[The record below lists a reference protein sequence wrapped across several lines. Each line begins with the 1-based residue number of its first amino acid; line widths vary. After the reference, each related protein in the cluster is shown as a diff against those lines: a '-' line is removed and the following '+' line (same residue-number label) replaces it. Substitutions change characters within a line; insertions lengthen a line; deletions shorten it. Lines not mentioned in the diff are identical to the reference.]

1 MFSNLT
7 PNSVLYIAD
16 LKSTPKIISGLIERV
31 SLPRQRYNNFNP
43 TLEMVVDITAN
54 IGGERREFKSVP
66 NNSIADFGEDNFILA
81 ENKDTLISYITS
93 MRQNS
98 QKIVDSIEKHQSLI
112 AKYDEALSELN
123 PNQADKEVIK
133 DLQSQIATLQ
143 QGMQTLLEKLNKET
157 TN

>member
-16 LKSTPKIISGLIERV
+16 LKSTPKIVNGLIERV
-31 SLPRQRYNNFNP
+31 SLPRPKYNNFNP

-54 IGGERREFKSVP
+54 IGGERREFKSIP

-81 ENKDTLISYITS
+81 ENKDTLVSYITS

-98 QKIVDSIEKHQSLI
+98 QKIVDSMEKHQSLI
-112 AKYDEALSELN
+112 AKYDEALNELN
-123 PNQADKEVIK
+123 PNQADNKVIQ
-133 DLQSQIATLQ
+133 DLQSQISSLQ

>member
-16 LKSTPKIISGLIERV
+16 LKSTPKIINGLIERV
-31 SLPRQRYNNFNP
+31 SLPRPKYNNFNP

-98 QKIVDSIEKHQSLI
+98 QKIIDSMEKHQSLI

>member
-16 LKSTPKIISGLIERV
+16 LKNTPKIISGLIERV

-66 NNSIADFGEDNFILA
+66 NNSIADFKEDNFILA

-98 QKIVDSIEKHQSLI
+98 QKILDSMEKHQSLI

>member
-16 LKSTPKIISGLIERV
+16 LKGTPKIVNGLIERI
-31 SLPRQRYNNFNP
+31 SLPRPKYNNFNP

-54 IGGERREFKSVP
+54 IGGERREFKSIP
-66 NNSIADFGEDNFILA
+66 NNSIADFKEDGFILA
-81 ENKDTLISYITS
+81 ENKDTLVSYITS

-98 QKIVDSIEKHQSLI
+98 QKIVDSMEKHQSLI
-112 AKYDEALSELN
+112 AKYDEVLNELN
-123 PNQADKEVIK
+123 PSQTDSKVIQ
-133 DLQSQIATLQ
+133 DLQNQISTLQ
-143 QGMQTLLEKLNKET
+143 QGMQTLLEKLNKGN

>member
-16 LKSTPKIISGLIERV
+16 LKNTPKIISGLIERV

-98 QKIVDSIEKHQSLI
+98 QKIIDSMEKHQSLI

>member
-98 QKIVDSIEKHQSLI
+98 QKIIDSMEKHQSLI

-143 QGMQTLLEKLNKET
+143 QGMQTLLEKFNKE
-157 TN
+157 NNN

>member
-16 LKSTPKIISGLIERV
+16 LKNTPKIISGLIERV

-98 QKIVDSIEKHQSLI
+98 QKILDSMEKHQSLI

>member
-98 QKIVDSIEKHQSLI
+98 QKIIDSMEKHQSLI

>member
-143 QGMQTLLEKLNKET
+143 QGMQTLLEKLNKEN

>member
-81 ENKDTLISYITS
+81 ENKDTLTSYITS

-98 QKIVDSIEKHQSLI
+98 QKIVDSMEKHQSLI

-133 DLQSQIATLQ
+133 DLQNQIATLQ
-143 QGMQTLLEKLNKET
+143 QGVQTLLEKLNKET
-157 TN
+157 AN

>member
-16 LKSTPKIISGLIERV
+16 LKNTPKIISGLIERV

-98 QKIVDSIEKHQSLI
+98 QKIVDSMEKHQSLI